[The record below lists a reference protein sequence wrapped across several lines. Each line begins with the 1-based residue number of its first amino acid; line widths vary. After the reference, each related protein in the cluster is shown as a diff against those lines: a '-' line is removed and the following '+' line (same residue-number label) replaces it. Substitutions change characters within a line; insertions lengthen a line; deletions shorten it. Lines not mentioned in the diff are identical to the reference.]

1 MDLGFGQ
8 QIRKLRKENGL
19 TMKQLAELTGVTEQ
33 AISQYERDVRTPKV
47 DIVNEIAKALKVDVL
62 DLYPEDFLKTVL
74 TSIQPVY
81 RLMDLYIKNDPELS
95 WEIVKGFSKNELI
108 EITNMINT
116 FAKYVVYKRK
126 VEPINDTDIVAKI
139 EIKEK

>member
-33 AISQYERDVRTPKV
+33 AISQYERDVRTPKG